1 MNPDEIL
8 GAARDALTVR
18 RVFGDPIERDGAL
31 VIPVARV
38 RGGGGGGGGS
48 GEAEQRGATGW
59 GGGFGL
65 DAHPVG
71 VYVIRDG
78 QVSWQPAIDVT
89 RIALR
94 GQIVVIAALLVI
106 RTLVRRL
113 AR

>member
-1 MNPDEIL
+1 MNPDEVL

-18 RVFGDPIERDGAL
+18 RVFGDPIERDGAI

-38 RGGGGGGGGS
+38 RGGGGGGGGR
-48 GEAEQRGATGW
+48 GEAEQHGATGW

-65 DAHPVG
+65 DARPVG
-71 VYVIRDG
+71 VYVIREG

-89 RIALR
+89 RIALQ
-94 GQIVVIAALLVI
+94 GQIVAIAALLVI

-113 AR
+113 SR